1 MGNGAHRRF
10 QLRTTV
16 AALAEQRVAGQALG
30 VDAAQYRR
38 AIGDI
43 AQAEHDVLAPVG
55 FFEEAMHGEHGK
67 RGRQLGSSDEND
79 GHRVLLISDFTEA
92 GIVTARSYRRLS

>member
-1 MGNGAHRRF
+1 
-10 QLRTTV
+10 LRAAVTT
-16 AALAEQRVAGQALG
+16 LAEQRIACQAFG
-30 VDAAQYRR
+30 VHATENRC

-43 AQAEHDVLAPVG
+43 AEAEHNVLAPGG
-55 FFEEAMHGEHGK
+55 FFEKAAHGERGK

-92 GIVTARSYRRLS
+92 GIVTAGSYRRLS